1 MNITIKTIW
10 QKAINLGF
18 QFNETDAHEIYL
30 ALKELNDIE
39 WLKENKKFL
48 SIRAIEK
55 YLEMPDSTLIKAVN
69 GVQNLPKKYEVRLS
83 DFLMGLQNPK
93 SVGKNLK

>member
-1 MNITIKTIW
+1 MKSIEYL
-10 QKAINLGF
+10 QK
-18 QFNETDAHEIYL
+18 
-30 ALKELNDIE
+30 
-39 WLKENKKFL
+39 NKQFL

-69 GVQNLPKKYEVRLS
+69 GSQNLPKKYEKRLS